1 MQTKGVSAEEYAE
14 WIRRTFARVRL
25 RTSEKQRKAAA
36 VLNTLFGGGGGGKR
50 QRRTSTSSMNGK
62 MAAAASKAS
71 AAAPAPASAN
81 ATITA
86 ALTASAAVAPPGSS
100 PTGRY
105 RPAGGSGGSGA
116 GGSGGSGGSGGGSAW
131 FEEDENESDL
141 WDWVEDSELLE
152 QLESLARDKDEKES
166 VELRSSLW
174 MTTFRQAHI
183 RERQA
188 FEDLMAD
195 SPSIFARLRKSRE
208 ELAEAERSRRASE
221 EAVAAAAAKAAEE
234 EEAAMQAALG
244 EQLETGDA
252 SLRASRPGSGRGEDF
267 PGGDDADA
275 VGGDE
280 GIPAPAPEAA
290 APEAAAPEA
299 AAPAPAPAPELFPLA
314 APTEEAVEAPAEEQN
329 AVVAAMVQ
337 ASHEEEDD
345 ERLPEQILDDF
356 AKPRE
361 VGAQARPR
369 PIGSAERAWRSCGRW
384 RRAWVCGVPRVAACQ
399 RGLARAVW
407 RTRRCGSLRG
417 SERKRPYSHGG
428 SRMRGRRRRRRRRGV
443 GGFIEWGPPP
453 PLPPPLDVPPS
464 MVSPPALVVPPPP
477 PPPPPLPPPL
487 AANRL
492 REMQPTSDEEA
503 ERIFRY
509 WLAHRTSVHVSLN
522 FNTGKDGKRTTVFH
536 LAPANG
542 VKLQQQQPVADEQ
555 TPLPQQ
561 QQPQQ
566 LQQPSD
572 SSRPAEGEGGALEAA
587 AGQAPVHATQADEP
601 ADADEPWQ
609 FARAASSPPPAP
621 RCAGAGGGHTALCGQ
636 QSVAF
641 DASIAALRANASAEA
656 RAQLARLLEATPIYD
671 YGGLCPSSAVDPSQ
685 ALPDGH
691 GGGEMRGGLAV
702 VGARGKRNDSG
713 LLNGSGG
720 EPDAGLGI
728 CSGSGW
734 GPADDPA
741 APVAAPASAA
751 SSAPVGVNLAT
762 APPCGGVT
770 CSAEFIDALFEAGD
784 ATKSA
789 ISPCRGGGS
798 LSARGWAGGAVAA
811 LVATVAHQLA
821 GGLPWAA
828 A

>member
-1 MQTKGVSAEEYAE
+1 MAASLGMWSAE
-14 WIRRTFARVRL
+14 
-25 RTSEKQRKAAA
+25 
-36 VLNTLFGGGGGGKR
+36 
-50 QRRTSTSSMNGK
+50 SSGL
-62 MAAAASKAS
+62 
-71 AAAPAPASAN
+71 P
-81 ATITA
+81 
-86 ALTASAAVAPPGSS
+86 
-100 PTGRY
+100 
-105 RPAGGSGGSGA
+105 GA
-116 GGSGGSGGSGGGSAW
+116 GSCS
-131 FEEDENESDL
+131 L
-141 WDWVEDSELLE
+141 EDSEM
-152 QLESLARDKDEKES
+152 R
-166 VELRSSLW
+166 V
-174 MTTFRQAHI
+174 
-183 RERQA
+183 
-188 FEDLMAD
+188 
-195 SPSIFARLRKSRE
+195 
-208 ELAEAERSRRASE
+208 AERKR
-221 EAVAAAAAKAAEE
+221 
-234 EEAAMQAALG
+234 EEAAL
-244 EQLETGDA
+244 L
-252 SLRASRPGSGRGEDF
+252 SRR
-267 PGGDDADA
+267 
-275 VGGDE
+275 
-280 GIPAPAPEAA
+280 I
-290 APEAAAPEA
+290 
-299 AAPAPAPAPELFPLA
+299 
-314 APTEEAVEAPAEEQN
+314 
-329 AVVAAMVQ
+329 
-337 ASHEEEDD
+337 SHERTATE
-345 ERLPEQILDDF
+345 
-356 AKPRE
+356 AKE
-361 VGAQARPR
+361 AG
-369 PIGSAERAWRSCGRW
+369 E
-384 RRAWVCGVPRVAACQ
+384 
-399 RGLARAVW
+399 
-407 RTRRCGSLRG
+407 
-417 SERKRPYSHGG
+417 
-428 SRMRGRRRRRRRRGV
+428 V

-492 REMQPTSDEEA
+492 REMQPSSDEEA

-542 VKLQQQQPVADEQ
+542 VKLQRQQPVADEQ
-555 TPLPQQ
+555 TPPQ

-691 GGGEMRGGLAV
+691 GGGEMRG
-702 VGARGKRNDSG
+702 D
-713 LLNGSGG
+713 LLSLVLGGSATTQDYSTAPAG
-720 EPDAGLGI
+720 EPDAGPGI

-784 ATKSA
+784 ANKSA

-798 LSARGWAGGAVAA
+798 LSARGWAGGGGGSARRDGGSPARGRLAVGGSVGPVRPHSAYTPPFAHDLDRVEAVLRSGPASPRLMGDLRHRAGIVRRPPAPATVIAEFPCAEPPVELPPPDSDTWFRPPSAGRGVAA
-811 LVATVAHQLA
+811 THSWLPLVAAR
-821 GGLPWAA
+821 LPR
-828 A
+828 